1 MRIHRVVLMVG
12 LLALHV
18 PRLLYAQEK
27 DDTDQSCEKA
37 AKIIRKGHPEKQEA
51 WALGVLTNCGGA
63 GADAFMAGI
72 AQEAAVSDTIALE
85 TFFSYVDV
93 WRDATI
99 MNASLDL
106 ARNMSAT
113 PAARVFAVRHLIQLV
128 RTRTRFRYG
137 ELVRGSTVT
146 VTPDSMTIYA
156 PGCVAW
162 HGSEIPDQSATPLP
176 ANYPTVIRT
185 ALAALVI
192 EPSTPDVLKKAARC
206 INSGGIAP

>member
-1 MRIHRVVLMVG
+1 MRIHRAVLMVG
-12 LLALHV
+12 LLALDV

-27 DDTDQSCEKA
+27 DDTDKSCEKA
-37 AKIIRKGHPEKQEA
+37 AKIVTKGHPEKKEE
-51 WALGVLTNCGGA
+51 WALGVLTNCGRA

-85 TFFSYVDV
+85 TFFSHVDV

-106 ARNMSAT
+106 ARTTTAT

-146 VTPDSMTIYA
+146 VTPDSMATFK

-176 ANYPTVIRT
+176 ADYQTTIRT
-185 ALAALVI
+185 ALATLVND
-192 EPSTPDVLKKAARC
+192 PATPDMLKKAARC
-206 INSGGIAP
+206 IN